1 MGFEAQPVEYL
12 GVYKM
17 KRKDVDNRAT
27 GNRIVN
33 EEKLSRSFLYL
44 FGLSGW
50 DKCNR

>member
-17 KRKDVDNRAT
+17 KRKDADNRAT
-27 GNRIVN
+27 GDRIVN
-33 EEKLSRSFLYL
+33 EEKLSRSFLLL
-44 FGLSGW
+44 FVLSGW